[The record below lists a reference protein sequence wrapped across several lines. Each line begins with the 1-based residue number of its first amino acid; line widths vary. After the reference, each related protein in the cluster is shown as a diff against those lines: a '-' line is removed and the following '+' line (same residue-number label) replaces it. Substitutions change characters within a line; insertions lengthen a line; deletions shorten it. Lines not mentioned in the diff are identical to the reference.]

1 MVDISLQCTRFG
13 FGDSLRL
20 SPWKVHNNVQNS
32 FQRNPV
38 RTLGYI
44 TAHAL
49 KSKVTKITYASAIS
63 LDELV
68 TEDDPRESF
77 EDHFHRQLTHRYA
90 GTLAG
95 RTTVKPENIV
105 RQIALF
111 VGTYYIAS
119 FIRSKELL
127 LSPENNLKCANTM
140 LKIEIRSL
148 GKDLERRD
156 DLCDDLL
163 NEIYRHERK
172 IDIKAAENDEL
183 ILKNKSRLAKIKI
196 LREELKR
203 LGTPAKLGGVK
214 SGGNVD
220 PPPAKAPS
228 SKSKEKSKKKVEKE
242 KQPASESSTTSDE
255 EKWLYDG
262 DVSSGQSAIN
272 SPNFDSDYKLFD
284 ETGRKRLTAAGSY
297 DSGFEQI
304 DC

>member
-1 MVDISLQCTRFG
+1 M
-13 FGDSLRL
+13 
-20 SPWKVHNNVQNS
+20 
-32 FQRNPV
+32 
-38 RTLGYI
+38 
-44 TAHAL
+44 
-49 KSKVTKITYASAIS
+49 
-63 LDELV
+63 

-111 VGTYYIAS
+111 VGTYYIAA

-183 ILKNKSRLAKIKI
+183 ILKNKSRLAKIKL
-196 LREELKR
+196 LREELKK
-203 LGTPAKLGGVK
+203 LGTPAKLGSGK
-214 SGGNVD
+214 SSGNVD
-220 PPPAKAPS
+220 PPAKAPS
-228 SKSKEKSKKKVEKE
+228 GKNKEKTKKKAEKE
-242 KQPASESSTTSDE
+242 KQQMSESSTTSDE
-255 EKWLYDG
+255 EK
-262 DVSSGQSAIN
+262 
-272 SPNFDSDYKLFD
+272 
-284 ETGRKRLTAAGSY
+284 
-297 DSGFEQI
+297 
-304 DC
+304 